1 MNLTLRM
8 TLGRVQIHVRG
19 AALGL
24 VQVLAPV
31 VAPVDHRLVVAVVA
45 PVPVVALMD
54 VLGNVQVN
62 VQGHAVHRVLE
73 IVLMLVTV
81 FAHLVEEVAKMLWR
95 VLCRANKI
103 NTI

>member
-1 MNLTLRM
+1 M
-8 TLGRVQIHVRG
+8 TLGRVQIHVRV

-31 VAPVDHRLVVAVVA
+31 VVPVDHRLVVAVVA

-54 VLGNVQVN
+54 VLGNAQAN
-62 VQGHAVHRVLE
+62 VQGHVVHPAPE

-81 FAHLVEEVAKMLWR
+81 FAHLVAEVAKMLWLALYQ
-95 VLCRANKI
+95 VNKI
-103 NTI
+103 YTV